1 MTTAFD
7 ILKRPL
13 ITEKTAYQ
21 SSKLNQF
28 SFEVPLNATRSEV
41 KDAVEKAF
49 EVTVRKVNI
58 INVAPK
64 VSRRGRSRRMAI
76 RKSAYKKAVVT
87 LSPEDRIPIFE
98 GVEGAK

>member
-1 MTTAFD
+1 MTSPFD
-7 ILKRPL
+7 ILRKPL

-28 SFEVPLNATRSEV
+28 AFEVPLTATRTEV
-41 KDAVEKAF
+41 KEAVEKAF
-49 EVTVRKVNI
+49 DVKVLKVNT
-58 INVAPK
+58 INVPAK

-76 RKSAYKKAVVT
+76 RKSAYKKAIVT

-98 GVEGAK
+98 GVE

>member
-1 MTTAFD
+1 MSTAFD
-7 ILKRPL
+7 ILRRPL

-28 SFEVPLNATRSEV
+28 SFEVPLSATRGEI
-41 KDAVEKAF
+41 KNAVETAF
-49 EVTVRKVNI
+49 DVTVLKVNT

-76 RKSAYKKAVVT
+76 RKSAYKKAIVT

-98 GVEGAK
+98 GVE

>member
-1 MTTAFD
+1 MISCAG
-7 ILKRPL
+7 PL

-28 SFEVPLNATRSEV
+28 AFEVPVSATRTEI
-41 KDAVEKAF
+41 KEAVEKAF
-49 EVTVRKVNI
+49 EVTVLKVNT

-76 RKSAYKKAVVT
+76 RRSAYKKAIVT
-87 LSPEDRIPIFE
+87 LSSEDRIPIFE
-98 GVEGAK
+98 GVEQ

>member
-7 ILKRPL
+7 ILRRPL

-28 SFEVPLNATRSEV
+28 SFEVPLEATRTEI
-41 KDAVEKAF
+41 KEAVEKAF
-49 EVTVRKVNI
+49 EVTVLKVNT

-76 RKSAYKKAVVT
+76 RKSAYKKAIVT

-98 GVEGAK
+98 GVE

>member
-1 MTTAFD
+1 MTTPFD
-7 ILKRPL
+7 ILRKPL

-28 SFEVPLNATRSEV
+28 TFEVPLRATRTEV
-41 KDAVEKAF
+41 KEAVEKAF
-49 EVTVRKVNI
+49 DVTVLKVNT

-98 GVEGAK
+98 GVE

>member
-7 ILKRPL
+7 VLRRPL

-28 SFEVPLNATRSEV
+28 SFEVPLDATRTEV
-41 KDAVEKAF
+41 KEAVEKAF
-49 EVTVRKVNI
+49 EVTVLKVNI

-64 VSRRGRSRRMAI
+64 VSRRGRNRRMAI
-76 RKSAYKKAVVT
+76 RKSAYKKAIVS

-98 GVEGAK
+98 GVE